1 MSSIHS
7 RLKRFQSPVREREA
21 VILPLFERAVDSQR
35 LRSAAPEI
43 SKPPFDTLNP
53 PEICNV
59 RTSSYAEDRY
69 NILFS
74 AGEEENTEL
83 QGRFILGMN

>member
-1 MSSIHS
+1 MSSIYS
-7 RLKRFQSPVREREA
+7 KSKPPQLFTEGKGA
-21 VILPLFERAVDSQR
+21 VIVSLFRRAVDPYSPQTE
-35 LRSAAPEI
+35 LEI

-59 RTSSYAEDRY
+59 PTSSYAERRY

-74 AGEEENTEL
+74 AGEEEDPEL
-83 QGRFILGMN
+83 EGRFILGMN

>member
-1 MSSIHS
+1 MSSFRS
-7 RLKRFQSPVREREA
+7 RLKHSQEPVQGGDAR
-21 VILPLFERAVDSQR
+21 VLPLFNRAVDPWPSQP
-35 LRSAAPEI
+35 APEI

-59 RTSSYAEDRY
+59 PTSSYAKRRY

-74 AGEEENTEL
+74 AGDEEDPEL
-83 QGRFILGMN
+83 KGRFILGMN